1 MPLSLIPSGIPD
13 NPEITT
19 PLKAIQ
25 GSNSFGKIGYMGPC
39 PPKGKPH
46 RYYFRI
52 YGLDKMLDLDPG
64 ATRQELE
71 NAMKG
76 HILQQGEAM
85 ATCQR

>member
-1 MPLSLIPSGIPD
+1 MPK
-13 NPEITT
+13 NPEIIT

-39 PPKGKPH
+39 PPRGKPH

-52 YGLDKMLDLDPG
+52 YGLDKMRDLDPG
-64 ATRQELE
+64 DTRQELE

-85 ATCQR
+85 ATCQMRASHIEDSE